1 MDKELNKCGCGNHEE
16 NHECGCG
23 HDHGHDRGHECGCG
37 EEHHD
42 HFVVDLVDDQGNTI
56 SCPIIDAFEF
66 EGNEYVL
73 AKNME
78 DDSVYLFR
86 ASEETEELIVPEE
99 DEFERVSTYY
109 NETLVE
115 E

>member
-1 MDKELNKCGCGNHEE
+1 
-16 NHECGCG
+16 
-23 HDHGHDRGHECGCG
+23 
-37 EEHHD
+37 
-42 HFVVDLVDDQGNTI
+42 
-56 SCPIIDAFEF
+56 
-66 EGNEYVL
+66 
-73 AKNME
+73 ME